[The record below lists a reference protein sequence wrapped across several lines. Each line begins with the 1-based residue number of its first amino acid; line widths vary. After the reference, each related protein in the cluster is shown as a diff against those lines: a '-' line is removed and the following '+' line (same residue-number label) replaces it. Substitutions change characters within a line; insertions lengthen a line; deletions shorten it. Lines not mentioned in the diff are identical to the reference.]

1 MSIPLRNE
9 KVVVFVSTI
18 KVSETMNLIRI
29 RSLHYEVVKAIVRE
43 LVGEL
48 VDELNELGQG
58 NLEGLK

>member
-18 KVSETMNLIRI
+18 KVFDNESNPYPIPTL
-29 RSLHYEVVKAIVRE
+29 RSCERYDE

-48 VDELNELGQG
+48 VDELNELVK
-58 NLEGLK
+58 EI

>member
-29 RSLHYEVVKAIVRE
+29 QSLHYEVVKGMMNL
-43 LVGEL
+43 LVNLL
-48 VDELNELGQG
+48 VSLLMSLM
-58 NLEGLK
+58 NLVKEI

>member
-1 MSIPLRNE
+1 
-9 KVVVFVSTI
+9 
-18 KVSETMNLIRI
+18 MNLIRI

-58 NLEGLK
+58 NLEGSK